1 MKCLFL
7 KLALGQNFCFI
18 RKGFKFEEAILLRWF
33 SLDFKEY
40 QEKSKKTD
48 LGTVIKDS
56 NIAYYAL
63 GLCDESGEVAGKI
76 KKLYRDYD
84 GKLTEEYKKEI
95 AKELGDVVWYMSQLC
110 TKLDLSLEEVAQMNI
125 DKLYSRLERNK
136 LAGSG
141 DNR

>member
-1 MKCLFL
+1 M
-7 KLALGQNFCFI
+7 
-18 RKGFKFEEAILLRWF
+18 
-33 SLDFKEY
+33 DFVEY

-48 LGTVIKDS
+48 KGTIIKDS
-56 NIAYYAL
+56 SIAYYTL

-95 AKELGDVVWYMSQLC
+95 AKELGDVMWYLAQLC
-110 TKLDLSLEEVAQMNI
+110 SRLNLTLEEVAQMNI
-125 DKLYSRLERNK
+125 DKLASRLERGHITGN
-136 LAGSG
+136 G

>member
-1 MKCLFL
+1 M
-7 KLALGQNFCFI
+7 
-18 RKGFKFEEAILLRWF
+18 
-33 SLDFKEY
+33 DFKEY
-40 QEKSKKTD
+40 QEKSKRTD
-48 LGTVIKDS
+48 TNAIIKDS

-95 AKELGDVVWYMSQLC
+95 VKELGDVLWYLAQLSDRFGL
-110 TKLDLSLEEVAQMNI
+110 TLEEVAQINI
-125 DKLYSRLERNK
+125 DKLASRNERKQIHGN
-136 LAGSG
+136 G

>member
-1 MKCLFL
+1 M
-7 KLALGQNFCFI
+7 
-18 RKGFKFEEAILLRWF
+18 
-33 SLDFKEY
+33 DFNEY
-40 QEKSKKTD
+40 QVMSKKTD

-95 AKELGDVVWYMSQLC
+95 AKEIGDVLWYASQLC
-110 TKLDLSLEEVAQMNI
+110 TKLEISIEDVAKMNI
-125 DKLYSRLERNK
+125 DKLMSRLERQQIQGN
-136 LAGSG
+136 G